1 MTTEII
7 QGDSGNIF
15 QLVIQDGT
23 QIIDLTNAT
32 VQVVLTFKGTGKI
45 KQAEIVDPVNGLC
58 QITLTSEDTLF
69 EGIHS
74 FQATVTFSD
83 GRKFTSNIQRFN
95 ISKKI
100 GFVPSTGGGSV
111 DIITGNNGHI
121 LVNGLDVKV
130 YDDATVKQDISTLKD
145 NETVTNSSINNI
157 NTSLSSMST
166 DVSDLKNNK
175 HNHSNLSVLNQLSTD
190 GTNLLFNGASITV
203 DTSAMTTEINS
214 IKNSDAIKRLG
225 VSSNGKLTIDGVE
238 VTVDDPTSPIDG
250 GTFTTTYNTNIVDGG
265 EF

>member
-1 MTTEII
+1 
-7 QGDSGNIF
+7 
-15 QLVIQDGT
+15 
-23 QIIDLTNAT
+23 
-32 VQVVLTFKGTGKI
+32 
-45 KQAEIVDPVNGLC
+45 
-58 QITLTSEDTLF
+58 
-69 EGIHS
+69 
-74 FQATVTFSD
+74 
-83 GRKFTSNIQRFN
+83 
-95 ISKKI
+95 
-100 GFVPSTGGGSV
+100 
-111 DIITGNNGHI
+111 
-121 LVNGLDVKV
+121 
-130 YDDATVKQDISTLKD
+130 
-145 NETVTNSSINNI
+145 
-157 NTSLSSMST
+157 MST